1 MEEVFKRVKELKVK
15 ALDIIEE
22 KMNNKISCDELSDL
36 TKCLNYIEEDKNFY
50 NAKLIELLD
59 TTNNKSLASGFNGG
73 FGSVTN
79 NETKSE

>member
-22 KMNNKISCDELSDL
+22 KMEKEISCDDLSVLIRCL
-36 TKCLNYIEEDKNFY
+36 TCIEEDKNFY
-50 NAKLIELLD
+50 NSALVKMIDNL
-59 TTNNKSLASGFNGG
+59 NKKSFANMPKE
-73 FGSVTN
+73 